1 MKLKLP
7 QSVLRETLR
16 MALDSVRAH
25 KFRSILTVLGIVIG
39 VMTAITIA
47 SILTGLRQNIVS
59 IIEEY
64 GTNNIYAFHLSTGPR
79 TSEDRSERSRKPLTA
94 ADAEAIQAQASAV
107 EEVGLRAP
115 NIGYSGGPFDD
126 NISYQGH
133 NYRWGD
139 TQGVSPNYAGITN
152 IAIKEGRFITENDDQ
167 QRANVMVIGVNA
179 ADALFPGQNQQIA
192 GTQVR
197 MGGYNFEIVGVL
209 EKRKA
214 GFFGENEED
223 NAVFIPFRTA
233 QKIAPAK
240 GYLLLVIKARSRQ
253 TTEALQQSEDILRR
267 RRSVKFGDP
276 NNFDIKTADKFIEQ
290 FDSITAMIGLVA
302 IAISSL
308 GLLVGG
314 IGVMNIMLVSV
325 TERTKEIGVR
335 KALGARRRDIVR
347 QFLFEAMTLTFL
359 GGILGVVIAVGISQ
373 LIMLLVP
380 ALPASI
386 PAWAVISGLTVS
398 IGVGLLFGVWPARKA
413 SRLDPIECL
422 RYE

>member
-1 MKLKLP
+1 MKFKLP

-16 MALDSVRAH
+16 MALDSVRSH
-25 KFRSILTVLGIVIG
+25 KFRSFLTVLGIVIG
-39 VMTAITIA
+39 VMTAIIIA

-79 TSEDRSERSRKPLTA
+79 TGEDRSERTRKPLTV
-94 ADAEAIQAQASAV
+94 ADAETIQEQASAV
-107 EEVGLRAP
+107 EEVGQVAP

-126 NISYQGH
+126 NISYEGH
-133 NYRWGD
+133 NYRWGN
-139 TQGVSPNYAGITN
+139 TQGVSANYAGITN
-152 IAIKEGRFITENDDQ
+152 IAIKEGRFITENDDL

-179 ADALFPGQNQQIA
+179 ADALFPVKSQQIA
-192 GTQVR
+192 GTKVR
-197 MGGYNFEIVGVL
+197 MGGINFEIVGVL

-233 QKIAPAK
+233 QKVAPAK
-240 GYLLLVIKARSRQ
+240 GYLLLVIKARPGLVN
-253 TTEALQQSEDILRR
+253 EALQQSEDILRR
-267 RRSVKFGDP
+267 RRNVNFGDP

-359 GGILGVVIAVGISQ
+359 GGILGVILAVGISK
-373 LIMLLVP
+373 LVMLFVP
-380 ALPASI
+380 SLPASI
-386 PAWAVISGLTVS
+386 PTWAVISGLTVS
-398 IGVGLLFGVWPARKA
+398 IGVGILFGVWPARKA

>member
-1 MKLKLP
+1 
-7 QSVLRETLR
+7 
-16 MALDSVRAH
+16 MALDSVRSH
-25 KFRSILTVLGIVIG
+25 KFRSFLTVLGIVIG

-47 SILTGLRQNIVS
+47 SILTGLRQNIVA

-79 TSEDRSERSRKPLTA
+79 TSEDRSERLRKPLTVD
-94 ADAEAIQAQASAV
+94 DAETIAAQAPAV
-107 EEVGLRAP
+107 EEVAHIAP
-115 NIGYSGGPFDD
+115 NVGYSGGPFDD
-126 NISYQGH
+126 NITYQGH
-133 NYRWGD
+133 NYRWGN
-139 TQGVSPNYAGITN
+139 TQGVSPNYAGIVN
-152 IAIKEGRFITENDDQ
+152 IVVREGRFITDSDDQ
-167 QRANVMVIGVNA
+167 QRSNVMVIGVNA
-179 ADALFPGQNQQIA
+179 ADALFPGQSHNIV

-240 GYLLLVIKARSRQ
+240 GYLLLVIKARSGQ
-253 TTEALQQSEDILRR
+253 TTDALQQSEEILRR
-267 RRSVKFGDP
+267 RRNVKFGEP

-290 FDSITAMIGLVA
+290 FDSITAMVGLIA

-335 KALGARRRDIVR
+335 KALGARRKDIVR
-347 QFLFEAMTLTFL
+347 QFLFEAMTLTFM
-359 GGILGVVIAVGISQ
+359 GGILGVLLAVGISQ
-373 LIMLLVP
+373 VIMLLIP
-380 ALPASI
+380 SLPASI
-386 PAWAVISGLTVS
+386 PTWAVVSGLTVS